1 MVEYALI
8 VSLLMVPAI
17 SALDLISSAMS
28 TQFYALEGDMASSH
42 QTSTTD
48 GSTPGPG
55 VTTTLAPP
63 STTTTAAPVTTT
75 TTSTTIPATTT
86 TTTTTTTIP
95 TTTTTTTTTIPT
107 TTTTSTTVPA
117 NGVPADQSVTVD
129 MGSGWVTFEVVSGE
143 LRIADFSLKKN
154 WQGEVVQDD
163 GSAITI
169 RTWHK
174 GGNKE
179 VVVSAWIDAAGVLQV
194 HIA

>member
-55 VTTTLAPP
+55 VTTTLAPLA
-63 STTTTAAPVTTT
+63 TTTTAAPVTTT

-107 TTTTSTTVPA
+107 TTTTSTTVPV
-117 NGVPADQSVTVD
+117 NEVPGDQSVTVY
-129 MGSGWVTFEVVSGE
+129 MASGWVTFEVVSGE
-143 LRIADFSLKKN
+143 LSIADFSLKKN

-174 GGNKE
+174 GGSQE

-194 HIA
+194 HIV